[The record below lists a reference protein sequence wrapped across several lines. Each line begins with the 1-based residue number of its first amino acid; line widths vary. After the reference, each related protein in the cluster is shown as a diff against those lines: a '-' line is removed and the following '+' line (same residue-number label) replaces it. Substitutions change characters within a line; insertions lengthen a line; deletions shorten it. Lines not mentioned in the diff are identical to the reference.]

1 MIETPFYVM
10 LHNSRAVQFQQL
22 ENVCCQGSLPLLA
35 CDRVNSE
42 G

>member
-22 ENVCCQGSLPLLA
+22 ENVCCQGSLLLA
-35 CDRVNSE
+35 CDCVNSE

>member
-1 MIETPFYVM
+1 MIETPFYVT

-22 ENVCCQGSLPLLA
+22 ENVWCQGSLLLA